1 MTTLQHLPDRFRCSH
16 LYVIIYHLCFSH
28 GASCCA
34 GWEIWGEPVPPS
46 VAQSVES
53 VSRLVVGIWDN
64 MFTYTSEKFHLNLT
78 GSWHDRL
85 VSTLSLKVPMWY
97 KEALPIGYDNR
108 LLARRWN
115 LVLNGNSS
123 PANGGFGSI
132 HVKSPLL
139 IHGWMAAWMW
149 GYPASYQAEWVPCS
163 SVACANSTS
172 CLAWILKYHI
182 TLIHVF

>member
-108 LLARRWN
+108 LLARRGILSWME
-115 LVLNGNSS
+115 
-123 PANGGFGSI
+123 I
-132 HVKSPLL
+132 LL
-139 IHGWMAAWMW
+139 LQTADLG
-149 GYPASYQAEWVPCS
+149 P
-163 SVACANSTS
+163 STS
-172 CLAWILKYHI
+172 NHHFWFTGGWLHGCEDIRQVTKLNESLA
-182 TLIHVF
+182 VQ